1 MFSVLFCAVRDASLA
16 QHPHL
21 RPNRPAPRSYA
32 RIISPELRHASKP
45 AMFLNCLYKALKDDS
60 DAARAAAFVKRAL
73 QVRCP
78 AGCPPPSALR
88 L

>member
-1 MFSVLFCAVRDASLA
+1 
-16 QHPHL
+16 
-21 RPNRPAPRSYA
+21 
-32 RIISPELRHASKP
+32 
-45 AMFLNCLYKALKDDS
+45 MFLNCLYKALKDDS